1 MDSTTQIQFIR
12 IAQADHEIIT
22 RIMEN
27 SHRLFAGERP
37 PNAPELYS
45 NLQQLLTVKI
55 LEHFAFEEKHVFPQL
70 LAGKTDSRVVN
81 LVAELLLE
89 HPAMVT
95 VVQQLGAQI
104 YQRDLTD
111 CTDEIWEG
119 IMEFLSDMHTHA
131 TKENRLYQL
140 VLETAAT
147 SVAEISAQ
155 ARWMRDG
162 GAPLLN

>member
-1 MDSTTQIQFIR
+1 
-12 IAQADHEIIT
+12 
-22 RIMEN
+22 
-27 SHRLFAGERP
+27 
-37 PNAPELYS
+37 
-45 NLQQLLTVKI
+45 
-55 LEHFAFEEKHVFPQL
+55 
-70 LAGKTDSRVVN
+70 
-81 LVAELLLE
+81 
-89 HPAMVT
+89 MVT

-147 SVAEISAQ
+147 PIAEISAQ

>member
-89 HPAMVT
+89 HPALAT
-95 VVQQLGAQI
+95 TVQQLGAQI
-104 YQRDLTD
+104 YQRDLTN

-119 IMEFLSDMHTHA
+119 IMEFLSDMHNHA
-131 TKENRLYQL
+131 TKENQLYQL
-140 VLETAAT
+140 VLATTAT
-147 SVAEISAQ
+147 PVAEISAHS
-155 ARWMRDG
+155 RWMRDG
-162 GAPLLN
+162 DTPALS